1 MMAAHATCTMNGSPS
16 ATWPTAS
23 TTAADAGAAATIC
36 AATLAA
42 AALSAT
48 YAFKR
53 DVALSSVSRAHR
65 ARARRRIP
73 RPVPIDRVDPKPSA
87 RRAIEAPPPR
97 PVAPPRRSLST
108 AAPRPRA
115 PAPDARA
122 PDAARRRIRRARVSS
137 AHRSRARRP
146 RRPRARP
153 PVDARRPAR
162 ADRDPR
168 SRARVAPSSRPPRS
182 RPTARPPSSRARDR
196 RDRNPPHRSARV
208 SAPSQRRRARPPRV
222 RANAP
227 PPRSSGRRSRARVV
241 VGRTFCSVATRFAL
255 GAAAHRTAR
264 WFFVARALEAR
275 AVTVGRAVAACIGA
289 SCAARARRSDR
300 APTRARAPSFYTTFF
315 PRFIQSK
322 RDVTPPRIGRRA
334 TRSKI

>member
-65 ARARRRIP
+65 ARAPRRIP
-73 RPVPIDRVDPKPSA
+73 RPTPIDRVDPKPSRDA
-87 RRAIEAPPPR
+87 DRDPPPR
-97 PVAPPRRSLST
+97 PVATPRRSLST

-137 AHRSRARRP
+137 AHPSRARVLVALARVPP
-146 RRPRARP
+146 R
-153 PVDARRPAR
+153 ARRPAR

-168 SRARVAPSSRPPRS
+168 SRARVSPSSRPPRAS
-182 RPTARPPSSRARDR
+182 TARSPSSARATGASKSFASHPRVPRPRASSRA
-196 RDRNPPHRSARV
+196 
-208 SAPSQRRRARPPRV
+208 SAP
-222 RANAP
+222 RANAR
-227 PPRSSGRRSRARVV
+227 PRDRAVVVARARRRR
-241 VGRTFCSVATRFAL
+241 RTFCSVATRFAL

-315 PRFIQSK
+315 PRFIQSS
-322 RDVTPPRIGRRA
+322 A
-334 TRSKI
+334 M